1 MQRRDSLGSTTKIPR
16 LSKGSTRKFKTRRS
30 QSSFSS
36 ASDVFAENESTK
48 GQPDLS
54 VSEMRLRSE
63 KNLDGDQRRS
73 AETGTASE
81 TLVDPFDEEEQTLIR
96 PDFEPSE
103 DLEREEVERT
113 EETSER
119 SEVEP
124 REEVLFKGMSKSETK
139 SHRWRGEYSHSA
151 STHSSLAKQ
160 SNNAM
165 MSSISP
171 SEEQPG
177 SKANKSWKSLYDERM
192 ASLPTVGL
200 TSSYDYPETSHPD
213 VNFTPCPRNDKN
225 GKALSATPTRPMS
238 DGITMGASSTFD
250 RLMTSMS
257 KQKGG
262 ASSSTRLQPQL
273 TSSTLGLTPSFGATG
288 DISDMFTGVMNGL
301 DELRRDMTKR
311 IDQVDERAHK
321 GQENLRDELT
331 HVKSQARVD
340 QAQLI
345 RNTDQCLAES
355 LAQANKESYE
365 REARMTREFD
375 RLLNDHDSTY
385 AHTMTSLEKRLD
397 AKSDLMM
404 RKLDAILN
412 GSSWQEYS
420 NSRERSR
427 NANVEDGTGSNA
439 RTQQGSRT
447 NYEHRNKERPR
458 AAPQRPE
465 ADATPE
471 TRLPTVPQVSSVPD
485 LTTVSIDT
493 TMYASM
499 FEPLN
504 RSLETFITKL
514 SKSTERGER
523 SRRTLKK
530 PKSYKDESDGCIDT
544 WIEVMKLHFEEENL
558 SKKQECSAL
567 TSNLEGTALS
577 CVMAKRAN
585 ERDSARKIFDIL
597 LNLFGSGEQGHQA
610 MVKFEKRR
618 QRDEES
624 IDKFLDDLELLRRRS
639 NPDERISERNLAIA
653 SKFMDGV
660 RSEELKTMLATH
672 FTLSLDQVPTPDDL
686 RMKSREYL
694 LIKPRAQ
701 NRYSNYGNYSGTN
714 TGANSRWYKPR
725 DDMDKRRSCAN
736 CGSMDHHVSACSAY
750 KQNMKAIGYFLEDA
764 DATDEDHEEY
774 VRGLIMK
781 YGPRCF
787 FCKLEGNFKS
797 DCTQFWDAVADAKY
811 PRHEEVL
818 SGVKANRA
826 RLMNEAESRRKETTP
841 STFTTKKVRTW
852 PDEVVA
858 SNLEAE
864 SSSPLK
870 VDYGLAARTALQN
883 VKQDL
888 ATKEVEQWVRSE
900 LESTDLRESF
910 DVLGKTT
917 KAEDKEKPK
926 KQGLKLNVI
935 SGKTFGMTKAGTK
948 IMSIISVAGHQ
959 VVKNLSEPSE
969 ITLVHLD
976 IYADYLKEKDPKLD
990 SRAVRALLTTG
1001 GPRLMKVDGHYI
1013 DVHGPYPILM
1023 NVDGINI
1030 YTKAHI
1036 TDANDQIG
1044 RIYIGQEEL
1053 KVRRI
1058 GHNAMLEQDAVHI
1071 ACEADLAAH
1080 VLDVQGRQLSV
1091 KGLLDT
1097 GAVVSVMPVKTW
1109 TDMDF
1114 ERSYL
1119 IPTNIRLAA
1128 ANQGAIYVTGRTP
1141 IISLQLGGRHL
1152 WMSFLVVENLDESD
1166 QFVLGRD
1173 FVRNFDV
1180 TIDLNDGL
1188 IRIKDPERKYEKRP
1202 LNKIL
1207 INHAKVPIFLDRK
1220 VRLKPNQAVVA
1231 TFRMRNL
1238 NELSNDRQVC
1248 LVPNPNSKSSAI
1260 LGRSFSLT
1268 QSGLCVSV
1276 LLNTEATTV
1285 TIQRGKK
1292 LGYALPL
1299 NTDFQSVENL
1309 KKFDVIKCPLH
1320 ANQECIMKRV
1330 NELKS
1335 SRKLFSM
1342 KSETDDGL
1350 SSCSNFPERPT
1361 EAELAANKPV
1371 LPEIEH
1377 LKGKISDKELDSLR
1391 AVLNWNA
1398 DVFSKHKADIGCCNF
1413 VEHEIE
1419 IEEGS
1424 VPHREGARRMTPN
1437 KSEACRKEIEM
1448 LMEYD
1453 MIEPSKSPWAC
1464 GVVMAK
1470 KKRGQLRFCCD
1481 FRYLNAVTIN
1491 DAYPIPRIDE
1501 SLSKLGDAKFFT
1513 TLDLGSAF
1521 WQVPLRKQDREKPGF
1536 ACELGLFQWKRMPF
1550 GLCNATATFQRL
1562 MAQALTSVTKK
1573 YGNLIMCYVDDVVIA
1588 TPTLEDHIE
1597 RLEEVFSCMKQ
1608 AGLKCKPSKCEI
1620 LKDSISIWAAWLT
1633 NME

>member
-54 VSEMRLRSE
+54 VSGMRLRSE

-73 AETGTASE
+73 AEAGTASE
-81 TLVDPFDEEEQTLIR
+81 MLVDPFDEGEQTLIR

-103 DLEREEVERT
+103 DIEREEVERT

-119 SEVEP
+119 SEVKP

-171 SEEQPG
+171 SEEQTG
-177 SKANKSWKSLYDERM
+177 SKAKKSWKSLYDERM
-192 ASLPTVGL
+192 APLPPVGL
-200 TSSYDYPETSHPD
+200 TSSDDYPEITHPD
-213 VNFTPCPRNDKN
+213 VNFTPCPRNDMSR
-225 GKALSATPTRPMS
+225 KASSTSPTRPMS

-273 TSSTLGLTPSFGATG
+273 TSSSLGLTPSFGATG
-288 DISDMFTGVMNGL
+288 DISDMFAGVMNGL

-365 REARMTREFD
+365 REARMTREIE

-397 AKSDLMM
+397 AKSELMM

-412 GSSWQEYS
+412 GSNWQERS
-420 NSRERSR
+420 NPRERSR
-427 NANVEDGTGSNA
+427 HANDGDGTGSNA
-439 RTQQGSRT
+439 RAQQGSRT
-447 NYEHRNKERPR
+447 NYEPRNKERPR
-458 AAPQRPE
+458 AAPSRPGWTNPVPPE

-485 LTTVSIDT
+485 LTTVSQDT

-499 FEPLN
+499 FKPLN

-585 ERDSARKIFDIL
+585 ERDIARKIFDIL
-597 LNLFGSGEQGHQA
+597 LNRFGSGVQGHQA

-618 QRDEES
+618 QREDES

-639 NPDERISERNLAIA
+639 NPDEKISERNLAIA

-714 TGANSRWYKPR
+714 TGANSSWYKPR

-736 CGSMDHHVSACSAY
+736 CSSMDHHVSACSAY
-750 KQNMKAIGYFLEDA
+750 KQNTKAIGYFLDDV
-764 DATDEDHEEY
+764 DATDEVHEEY

-787 FCKLEGNFKS
+787 FCNLEGHFKS
-797 DCTQFWDAVADAKY
+797 DSTQFWDAVADAKY
-811 PRHEEVL
+811 PRREEAL
-818 SGVKANRA
+818 SGVKASQA

-841 STFTTKKVRTW
+841 STFTTKKVKTW

-900 LESTDLRESF
+900 LEGTDLRESF
-910 DVLGKTT
+910 NVLGKTT
-917 KAEDKEKPK
+917 KVEDKEEPR

-935 SGKTFGMTKAGTK
+935 SGKTFGMTKEGTK

-990 SRAVRALLTTG
+990 
-1001 GPRLMKVDGHYI
+1001 
-1013 DVHGPYPILM
+1013 
-1023 NVDGINI
+1023 
-1030 YTKAHI
+1030 
-1036 TDANDQIG
+1036 
-1044 RIYIGQEEL
+1044 
-1053 KVRRI
+1053 
-1058 GHNAMLEQDAVHI
+1058 
-1071 ACEADLAAH
+1071 
-1080 VLDVQGRQLSV
+1080 VQGRQLSV

-1109 TDMDF
+1109 TDMGF
-1114 ERSYL
+1114 ERSDL

-1128 ANQGAIYVTGRTP
+1128 ANQGAIYVSGRTP

-1166 QFVLGRD
+1166 QFILGRD

-1207 INHAKVPIFLDRK
+1207 INQAKVPIFLDRK

-1260 LGRSFSLT
+1260 LGRSFSIT

-1309 KKFDVIKCPLH
+1309 KKFDVTKCPLH
-1320 ANQECIMKRV
+1320 ANQECIMRRV

-1391 AVLNWNA
+1391 AVLNRNA
-1398 DVFSKHKADIGCCNF
+1398 DVFSKHKGR
-1413 VEHEIE
+1413 
-1419 IEEGS
+1419 
-1424 VPHREGARRMTPN
+1424 HR
-1437 KSEACRKEIEM
+1437 
-1448 LMEYD
+1448 L
-1453 MIEPSKSPWAC
+1453 
-1464 GVVMAK
+1464 
-1470 KKRGQLRFCCD
+1470 L
-1481 FRYLNAVTIN
+1481 
-1491 DAYPIPRIDE
+1491 
-1501 SLSKLGDAKFFT
+1501 
-1513 TLDLGSAF
+1513 
-1521 WQVPLRKQDREKPGF
+1521 
-1536 ACELGLFQWKRMPF
+1536 
-1550 GLCNATATFQRL
+1550 
-1562 MAQALTSVTKK
+1562 
-1573 YGNLIMCYVDDVVIA
+1573 
-1588 TPTLEDHIE
+1588 
-1597 RLEEVFSCMKQ
+1597 
-1608 AGLKCKPSKCEI
+1608 
-1620 LKDSISIWAAWLT
+1620 
-1633 NME
+1633 